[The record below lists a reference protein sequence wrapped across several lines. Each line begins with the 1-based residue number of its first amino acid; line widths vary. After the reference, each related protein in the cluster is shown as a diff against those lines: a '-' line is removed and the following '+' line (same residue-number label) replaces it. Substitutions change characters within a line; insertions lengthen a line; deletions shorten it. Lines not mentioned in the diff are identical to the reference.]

1 MTGPITP
8 GGTVTPG
15 AFPCGGCGAR
25 VEFAPGTTAMR
36 CPYCGYEQQIAVGDR
51 QIREH
56 ALAELA
62 TLPRK
67 PVAQLGAYVYV
78 CQRCAAQTQSNES
91 ATLCQFCGSPLV
103 MDPNASGQIAPEAVL
118 PFVLDRNGVREALR
132 GWIKSRWFAP
142 NALKKVSEAES
153 TRGTYVP
160 HWTYDSQTYSSYS
173 GARGE
178 HYYVTETFTNSEG
191 RTETRQVQ
199 KTRWYPV
206 SGQVSRFFDDVLVP
220 ASMVV
225 PPAKVDAIAP
235 WPLPDAAPYQPQYLA
250 GLHALRYDIEPET
263 GLDEAKRR
271 MDSVIRDDCRRDI
284 GGDEQRVDGVNT
296 NYTALTFKL
305 MLLPIWIACYLYGG
319 KSWQILVNGRT
330 GQVHGERPYSK
341 MKIFLFVLACIVVL
355 IVALYLWLHGH
366 SSGPGVVTHTTPTKH
381 H

>member
-1 MTGPITP
+1 MTGPFTP
-8 GGTVTPG
+8 GGTMSPN

-36 CPYCGYEQQIAVGDR
+36 CPYCGYEQQISHGDQ

-56 ALAELA
+56 ALAELG

-67 PVAQLGAYVYV
+67 PVAQLAAYVYV
-78 CQRCAAQTQSNES
+78 CQRCAAQTQSNDT

-103 MDPNASGQIAPEAVL
+103 MDPGASGQIVPEAVL
-118 PFVLDRNGVREALR
+118 PFMLDRNGVRESLR
-132 GWIKSRWFAP
+132 KWIKSRWFAP
-142 NALKKVSEAES
+142 NALKKVTEAES

-178 HYYVTETFTNSEG
+178 HYYVTERFTNSDG
-191 RTETRQVQ
+191 KTETRQVQ

-220 ASMVV
+220 GSMTV
-225 PPAKVDAIAP
+225 PPAKVDALAP
-235 WPLPDAAPYQPQYLA
+235 WPLPEAAPYSPQYLA
-250 GLHALRYDIEPET
+250 GFNALRYDVEPET

-271 MDSVIRDDCRRDI
+271 MASVIHDDCRRDI

-296 NYTALTFKL
+296 NYTAITFKL

-319 KSWQILVNGRT
+319 KTWQILVNGRT
-330 GQVHGERPYSK
+330 GEVQGERPYSRL
-341 MKIFLFVLACIVVL
+341 KIALAVLVAVLVVIL
-355 IVALYLWLHGH
+355 IIYLWLNGH
-366 SSGPGVVTHTTPTKH
+366 HTTTTSHTTPTRH

>member
-1 MTGPITP
+1 MTGPVVP

-25 VEFAPGTTAMR
+25 VEFAPGTSAMR
-36 CPYCGYEQQIAVGDR
+36 CPYCGYEMRIDVGDR

-56 ALAELA
+56 DLAELG

-91 ATLCQFCGSPLV
+91 ATLCQFCGTPLV
-103 MDPNASGQIAPEAVL
+103 LDPHATGQIAAEAVL
-118 PFVLDRNGVREALR
+118 PFALDRGGVREALR
-132 GWIKSRWFAP
+132 KWINSRWFAP

-178 HYYVTETFTNSEG
+178 HYWVTETFTNSEG

-220 ASMVV
+220 ASVVV

-235 WPLPDAAPYQPQYLA
+235 WPLPEAVPFQPQYMA
-250 GLHALRYDIEPET
+250 GFHALRYDIEPET

-271 MDSVIRDDCRRDI
+271 MSSVIHEDCRRDI

-296 NYTALTFKL
+296 NYTAITFKL

-319 KSWQILVNGRT
+319 KTWQILVNGRT
-330 GQVHGERPYSK
+330 GEVHGERPYSK
-341 MKIFLFVLACIVVL
+341 VKIFLAVLVALAVL
-355 IVALYLWLHGH
+355 VLVLYLWLHGH
-366 SSGPGVVTHTTPTKH
+366 STTTTTTRH

>member
-1 MTGPITP
+1 MTGPVSP

-25 VEFAPGTTAMR
+25 VEFAPGTSAMR
-36 CPYCGYEQQIAVGDR
+36 CPYCGYEMQIAAGDR
-51 QIREH
+51 EIREH
-56 ALAELA
+56 ALAELG

-67 PVAQLGAYVYV
+67 PVAQLAAYVYV
-78 CQRCAAQTQSNES
+78 CQRCAAQTQSNDT

-103 MDPNASGQIAPEAVL
+103 MDPNASGQIVPEAVL
-118 PFVLDRNGVREALR
+118 PFMLDRNGVRESLR
-132 GWIKSRWFAP
+132 KWINSRWFAP
-142 NALKKVSEAES
+142 NALKKVTEAES
-153 TRGTYVP
+153 TKGTYVP
-160 HWTYDSQTYSSYS
+160 HWTYDSQTYSSYA

-178 HYYVTETFTNSEG
+178 HYYVTETFTNSDG

-220 ASMVV
+220 ASMTV

-235 WPLPDAAPYQPQYLA
+235 WPLSEATPYQPQYLA
-250 GLHALRYDIEPET
+250 GFHALRYDVEPET

-271 MDSVIRDDCRRDI
+271 MDAVIREDCRRDI

-296 NYTALTFKL
+296 NYTAITFKL

-319 KSWQILVNGRT
+319 KTWQILVNGRT
-330 GQVHGERPYSK
+330 GEVHGERPYSK
-341 MKIFLFVLACIVVL
+341 LKIFFAVL
-355 IVALYLWLHGH
+355 IAVLVVIAILYFWLNGH
-366 SSGPGVVTHTTPTKH
+366 HTTTTTTH
-381 H
+381 RR

>member
-1 MTGPITP
+1 MTGPFSP
-8 GGTVTPG
+8 GGTVSPN

-25 VEFAPGTTAMR
+25 LEFAPGTTGMR
-36 CPYCGYEQQIAVGDR
+36 CPYCGYEQQITAGDR
-51 QIREH
+51 QIREY

-67 PVAQLGAYVYV
+67 PVGQLGAYTYV
-78 CQRCAAQTQSNES
+78 CQRCAAQTQSNDS
-91 ATLCQFCGSPLV
+91 ATLCQFCGTPLV
-103 MDPNASGQIAPEAVL
+103 IDPNASGQIQPEAVL
-118 PFVLDRNGVREALR
+118 PFVLDRNGVRESL
-132 GWIKSRWFAP
+132 GKWIKSRWFAP

-153 TRGTYVP
+153 TKGTYVP

-178 HYYVTETFTNSEG
+178 HYYVTERFTNSDG
-191 RTETRQVQ
+191 KTETRQVQ

-220 ASMVV
+220 ASMTV

-235 WPLPDAAPYQPQYLA
+235 WPLPEAAPYQPQFMA
-250 GLHALRYDIEPET
+250 GFHALRYDIEPET

-271 MDSVIRDDCRRDI
+271 MDSIIQDDCRRDI

-319 KSWQILVNGRT
+319 KTWQILVNGRT
-330 GQVHGERPYSK
+330 GEVHGERPYSK
-341 MKIFLFVLACIVVL
+341 LKIFLFALACLALVV
-355 IVALYLWLHGH
+355 VVLYLWLHGH
-366 SSGPGVVTHTTPTKH
+366 STTTTHTTTRRH
-381 H
+381 

>member
-1 MTGPITP
+1 MTGPFTP
-8 GGTVTPG
+8 GGTVSPN

-36 CPYCGYEQQIAVGDR
+36 CPYCGYEQQISHGDR

-56 ALAELA
+56 GLAELG

-67 PVAQLGAYVYV
+67 PVAQLAAYVYV
-78 CQRCAAQTQSNES
+78 CQRCAAQTQSNET

-103 MDPNASGQIAPEAVL
+103 LDPDASGQIVPEAVL
-118 PFVLDRNGVREALR
+118 PFALDRNGVRESLR
-132 GWIKSRWFAP
+132 KWINSRWFAP
-142 NALKKVSEAES
+142 NALKKVTEAES

-178 HYYVTETFTNSEG
+178 HYYVTETYTDSDG
-191 RTETRQVQ
+191 RTQTRRVQ

-220 ASMVV
+220 ASMTV
-225 PPAKVDAIAP
+225 PPAKVDALAP
-235 WPLPDAAPYQPQYLA
+235 WPLPEAAPYQPQYLA

-271 MDSVIRDDCRRDI
+271 MDSVIHDDCRRDI

-296 NYTALTFKL
+296 NYTAITFKL

-319 KSWQILVNGRT
+319 KTWQILVNGRT
-330 GQVHGERPYSK
+330 GEVHGERPYSK
-341 MKIFLFVLACIVVL
+341 LKIFLAVLLAIVVVVV
-355 IVALYLWLHGH
+355 ILYFWLNGH
-366 SSGPGVVTHTTPTKH
+366 HTTTTSHTTTTRH

>member
-1 MTGPITP
+1 MTGPFTP
-8 GGTVTPG
+8 GGTVSPN

-36 CPYCGYEQQIAVGDR
+36 CPYCGYEQQISHGDQ
-51 QIREH
+51 QIQEH
-56 ALAELA
+56 ALAELD

-67 PVAQLGAYVYV
+67 PVAQLAAYVYV
-78 CQRCAAQTQSNES
+78 CQRCAAQTQSNDT

-103 MDPNASGQIAPEAVL
+103 MDPNASGQIVPEAVL
-118 PFVLDRNGVREALR
+118 PFMLDRNGVRESLR
-132 GWIKSRWFAP
+132 KWISSRWFAP

-178 HYYVTETFTNSEG
+178 HYYVTERFTNSEG
-191 RTETRQVQ
+191 KTETRQVQ

-220 ASMVV
+220 GSMTV
-225 PPAKVDAIAP
+225 PPAKVDALAP
-235 WPLPDAAPYQPQYLA
+235 WPLPEAAPYQPQYLA
-250 GLHALRYDIEPET
+250 GFHSLRYDIEPET
-263 GLDEAKRR
+263 GLDEAKNR
-271 MDSVIRDDCRRDI
+271 MSNVIQDDCRRDI

-296 NYTALTFKL
+296 NYTAVTFKL

-319 KSWQILVNGRT
+319 KTWQILVNGRT
-330 GQVHGERPYSK
+330 GEVHGERPYSRL
-341 MKIFLFVLACIVVL
+341 KIFLAVL
-355 IVALYLWLHGH
+355 VALLVVAVVVYLWLHGH
-366 SSGPGVVTHTTPTKH
+366 STTTTTTHRR
-381 H
+381 

>member
-103 MDPNASGQIAPEAVL
+103 MDPGASGQIAPEAVL

-220 ASMVV
+220 ASVVV

-235 WPLPDAAPYQPQYLA
+235 WPLPEAAPYQPQYLA
-250 GLHALRYDIEPET
+250 GMHALRYDIEPET

-271 MDSVIRDDCRRDI
+271 MDSVIREDCRRDI
-284 GGDEQRVDGVNT
+284 GGDEQRVEGVNT

-341 MKIFLFVLACIVVL
+341 LKIFLFVLACLAVA

-366 SSGPGVVTHTTPTKH
+366 SSPSVVTHTTTTKH